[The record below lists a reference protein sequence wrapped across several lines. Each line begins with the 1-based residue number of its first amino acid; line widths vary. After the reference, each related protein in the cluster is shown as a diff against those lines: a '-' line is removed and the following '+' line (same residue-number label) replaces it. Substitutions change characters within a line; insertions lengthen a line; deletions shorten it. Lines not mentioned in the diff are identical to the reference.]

1 MPEFMPLLTAIIAPL
16 LTLMVLSY
24 IFAGDNPA
32 YRFATYIFIGVA
44 AGYAGAIAYH
54 NVLKPSLI
62 DPLVAAG
69 ILGITDPEI
78 IITVLLPL
86 LLVAMLLLKL
96 SPTTARFGT
105 LPLALMVGVGAAV
118 VVGGAITGTLIPQS
132 LASMESLNP
141 TQVSPLTGET
151 GAERLINV
159 IILLIGT
166 ITTLLF
172 FRFTVSRSKT
182 GEEERPMTSI
192 AGITVPGPLGAL
204 RSVGKGFIAIAFG
217 AVYAG
222 AFAAVIVVLAER
234 VQYLVDVVF
243 ALIGSFG

>member
-1 MPEFMPLLTAIIAPL
+1 MLEFMPLLTAIIAPL

-62 DPLVAAG
+62 DPILAVG
-69 ILGITDPEI
+69 ILGLTDPEI
-78 IITVLLPL
+78 IITVLLPI

-96 SPTTARFGT
+96 SPSTARFGT
-105 LPLALMVGVGAAV
+105 LPMALMVGVGAAV

-172 FRFTVSRSKT
+172 FRFTVSRTKT
-182 GEEERPMTSI
+182 GEEEKPMTSI

-243 ALIGSFG
+243 ALLGSFG

>member
-1 MPEFMPLLTAIIAPL
+1 MQDLMPTLTLVIAPL
-16 LTLMVLSY
+16 LTIMVLSY

-32 YRFATYIFIGVA
+32 YRFATHIFIGVA

-62 DPLVAAG
+62 DTIIEAG
-69 ILGITDPEI
+69 ILGLADPEI
-78 IITVLLPL
+78 IVTVIIPI
-86 LLVAMLLLKL
+86 LLVILLLLKL
-96 SPTTARFGT
+96 SPSTARFGT

-118 VVGGAITGTLIPQS
+118 VVGGAITGTLVPQS

-141 TQVSPLTGET
+141 GQVSPLTGET

-159 IILLIGT
+159 SIILIGT

-172 FRFTVSRSKT
+172 FRFTVSRSKS
-182 GEEERPMTSI
+182 GEEDRPMTSI

-204 RSVGKGFIAIAFG
+204 RSIGKGFIAIAFG

-222 AFAAVIVVLAER
+222 AFAAVIVILAER
-234 VQYLVDVVF
+234 VQYLVDVMF
-243 ALIGSFG
+243 LLLGNLG